1 MCLIFQAAAAER
13 KARGRSGWPQT
24 IWAQDLK
31 TGGAHPSTNPAS
43 AYLPNMHQQ
52 AASSTTTSLQAPL
65 TQHGEHHSHVS
76 TVAATSYASHLG
88 ATAAVNDVASMLPN
102 SHQIKSEVTDMLQ
115 CGDSV
120 ESCDMPPSSCHSSLG
135 GEEDEE
141 LSPSDLGEQRHRVV
155 SFLSYRY
162 HLVWLVGLW
171 ICFINKPLKLNFFT
185 HLIGRRHLPLL
196 DCFLSV

>member
-1 MCLIFQAAAAER
+1 
-13 KARGRSGWPQT
+13 
-24 IWAQDLK
+24 
-31 TGGAHPSTNPAS
+31 
-43 AYLPNMHQQ
+43 MHQQ

-65 TQHGEHHSHVS
+65 TQHSKHHSHVS

-115 CGDSV
+115 CGDSG

-141 LSPSDLGEQRHRVV
+141 LSPSDLGE
-155 SFLSYRY
+155 
-162 HLVWLVGLW
+162 
-171 ICFINKPLKLNFFT
+171 
-185 HLIGRRHLPLL
+185 
-196 DCFLSV
+196 

>member
-1 MCLIFQAAAAER
+1 
-13 KARGRSGWPQT
+13 
-24 IWAQDLK
+24 
-31 TGGAHPSTNPAS
+31 
-43 AYLPNMHQQ
+43 MHQQ

-65 TQHGEHHSHVS
+65 TQHSEHHSHLC
-76 TVAATSYASHLG
+76 TNAVAEAVSYASHLGG

-141 LSPSDLGEQRHRVV
+141 LSPSDLGE
-155 SFLSYRY
+155 
-162 HLVWLVGLW
+162 
-171 ICFINKPLKLNFFT
+171 
-185 HLIGRRHLPLL
+185 
-196 DCFLSV
+196 